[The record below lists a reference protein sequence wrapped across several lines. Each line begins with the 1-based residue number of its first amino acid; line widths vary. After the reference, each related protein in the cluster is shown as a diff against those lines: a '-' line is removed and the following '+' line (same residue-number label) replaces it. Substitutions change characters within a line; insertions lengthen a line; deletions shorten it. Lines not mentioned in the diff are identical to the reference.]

1 MANGCQR
8 LDQCGSVGLQNT
20 DGGVGLMADEAQR
33 QPDYAL
39 PDSAGHPP
47 RTESPTPRAPR
58 EKPTTIHEVAALA
71 GVAASTVSRALNNPG
86 RVNFA
91 TRERVERA
99 AAELNYVAS
108 AQARALSS
116 GRTRTVA
123 LLVPDITNPFYFDL
137 IRGTQHQLKSAG
149 YTQLLVDTEE
159 SPEVEATTL
168 ERLRKSTDGVVL
180 TASRMTDEQIVTEAR
195 SRPLVT
201 INRNAPGVPSVLI
214 DTPTAI
220 RQALDHL
227 ISLGHRRIA
236 YVSGPPTSFSN
247 QWRWKTLKEA
257 VAAKIAD
264 GLPLELVRIGP
275 FAPTMTSGAG
285 AVDALLN
292 TGATCCI
299 AYNDLLAIGML
310 ERCRS
315 RGIAVPDQLSIVGCD
330 DIFGASF
337 CHPALTTLTA
347 PIERA
352 GQVAITMLLSQIA
365 PGLNPSLRSLAMLP
379 THLTIRSSTGPV
391 RT

>member
-1 MANGCQR
+1 
-8 LDQCGSVGLQNT
+8 
-20 DGGVGLMADEAQR
+20 MADEAQR
-33 QPDYAL
+33 EAGYAL
-39 PDSAGHPP
+39 PGPSGRDD
-47 RTESPTPRAPR
+47 RTEPTRPAPRAAQ

-159 SPEVEATTL
+159 SPEVEATAL

-180 TASRMTDEQIVTEAR
+180 TASRMTDEQIVTAAR
-195 SRPLVT
+195 TRPLVT
-201 INRNAPGVPSVLI
+201 INRNAPDVPSVLI

-227 ISLGHRRIA
+227 ISLDHRRIA
-236 YVSGPPTSFSN
+236 YVSGPPNSFSN
-247 QWRWKTLKEA
+247 QWRWKSLKEA
-257 VAAKIAD
+257 VDAKVAD
-264 GLPLELVRIGP
+264 GLDLELVRIGP

-292 TGATCCI
+292 TGATSCI

-365 PGLNPSLRSLAMLP
+365 PGLNPTLRSLAMLP
-379 THLTIRSSTGPV
+379 THLTIRNSTGPA
-391 RT
+391 RF